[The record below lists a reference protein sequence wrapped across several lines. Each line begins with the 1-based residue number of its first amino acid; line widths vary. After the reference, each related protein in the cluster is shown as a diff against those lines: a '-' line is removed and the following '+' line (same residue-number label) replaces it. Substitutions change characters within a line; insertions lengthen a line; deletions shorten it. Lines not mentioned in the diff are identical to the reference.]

1 MASEILT
8 ADCSASRL
16 SRWHALQIATIAAVS
31 IAAVTT
37 AQGLNQAG
45 RWVLVNASPSEP
57 EGLYLRTTDG
67 PAIGRMVTFMAPA
80 PALSYVDRHLTYLRT
95 TPVLKALAAGP
106 GNLVCTRSGRLV
118 IDGQVRAPVM
128 AKDPLGVEL
137 PRWNGCRR
145 LGAGE
150 WFAYSNRVPNS
161 FDSRYYGPI
170 RTDQVIAAYRPLLV
184 ADAPVR

>member
-1 MASEILT
+1 MAAET
-8 ADCSASRL
+8 PNAPCKATRL
-16 SRWHALQIATIAAVS
+16 NRRRDLQIATTAGVS
-31 IAAVTT
+31 IAAVMV
-37 AQGLNQAG
+37 AHGLNQSG

-57 EGLYLRTTDG
+57 EGLYLRTSDG
-67 PAIGRMVTFMAPA
+67 PTVGRLVTFMAPA
-80 PALSYVDRHLTYLRT
+80 LASPYVDRHLTYLRT

-118 IDGQVRAPVM
+118 IDGQDKAPVM
-128 AKDPLGVEL
+128 AKDPRGVQL

-184 ADAPVR
+184 TDAPAR